1 VTRFGPVFRF
11 KLFDSDGRLIIVSD
25 DLAIGA
31 VAAERNDDHNDK
43 ARAVVATGDPVTGIE
58 SGVDKPDRPDVY
70 AESYV
75 PVINFGKVVAVTEV
89 YVDQTAQAAATRS
102 DFIKFGS
109 IIAAFTLLAIFLPFA
124 ALIGL
129 TRKMRLQNEVLSEEK
144 ERALAAERSKSE
156 FLANMSHEIRTP
168 LNGVLGMASLL
179 LDTDPDETQR
189 QYTETI
195 MQSGESLLTVL
206 NDILDFS
213 KIEQNKLVL
222 EEIEFDLIPLL
233 DSATALLA
241 PQAHGKGLEMPT
253 YVAPDIPRRLHGDEG
268 RIRQI
273 LLNLISN
280 AIKFTDTGA
289 VTVSVSAPPLVGR
302 DDSIMLRFE
311 IADTGIGVP
320 PEMQRRIFE
329 QFTQVDQSTTRQV
342 GGTGLGLAICSRL
355 VALMGGDIGMKAR
368 PEGGSLF
375 WFTVCLE
382 RREAGECWSMAAAQ
396 SLRNRKILVVDDNSI
411 NRLIFEKQLAA
422 LDVAV
427 DLAAE
432 AETAF
437 DKLRVAAEEG
447 HPFDAAI
454 VDHLMPDTDGVTLAA
469 NLRAAPWA
477 TGLRSVLSSSASLIN
492 TDNGARQHGFDKAL
506 PKPLQPGALIK
517 CVTELFN
524 DAPEEI
530 QPAVGP
536 SANPAVA
543 GTNVTDGDRRRIL
556 LAEDNP
562 VNQMLMTALVT
573 AAGYEIDV
581 VANGVEAV
589 EALRSRPYGLVL
601 MDIQMPE
608 MDGVEATRLIRLL
621 SNDNASIP
629 IIGVTAYAMKGDQE
643 RFMQAGMNDYM
654 SKPIDTKLLAQR
666 LAFWMGDDERA
677 AGEPKKVPLA
687 APARE
692 AG

>member
-1 VTRFGPVFRF
+1 MAERVTSSWLRLAMMIGFSIGALAFAGFLVLQSTSDRIIAGHAEETALAWAEYVGSELGSVEAAAAGAPLSAEQREFLQSVTRFGPVFRF

-289 VTVSVSAPPLVGR
+289 VTVSVSAPPLVVYRYRRCHGVGFGATAGGPGR
-302 DDSIMLRFE
+302 FHY
-311 IADTGIGVP
+311 
-320 PEMQRRIFE
+320 
-329 QFTQVDQSTTRQV
+329 
-342 GGTGLGLAICSRL
+342 
-355 VALMGGDIGMKAR
+355 VALRDRRYGYWRSAR
-368 PEGGSLF
+368 N
-375 WFTVCLE
+375 
-382 RREAGECWSMAAAQ
+382 AATDFRAVYPG
-396 SLRNRKILVVDDNSI
+396 RSI
-411 NRLIFEKQLAA
+411 
-422 LDVAV
+422 D
-427 DLAAE
+427 
-432 AETAF
+432 
-437 DKLRVAAEEG
+437 
-447 HPFDAAI
+447 
-454 VDHLMPDTDGVTLAA
+454 
-469 NLRAAPWA
+469 
-477 TGLRSVLSSSASLIN
+477 
-492 TDNGARQHGFDKAL
+492 
-506 PKPLQPGALIK
+506 
-517 CVTELFN
+517 
-524 DAPEEI
+524 DAPGWWYRPGPCHM
-530 QPAVGP
+530 QPPGRA
-536 SANPAVA
+536 
-543 GTNVTDGDRRRIL
+543 DGRRYRH
-556 LAEDNP
+556 E
-562 VNQMLMTALVT
+562 
-573 AAGYEIDV
+573 G
-581 VANGVEAV
+581 
-589 EALRSRPYGLVL
+589 
-601 MDIQMPE
+601 
-608 MDGVEATRLIRLL
+608 
-621 SNDNASIP
+621 
-629 IIGVTAYAMKGDQE
+629 
-643 RFMQAGMNDYM
+643 
-654 SKPIDTKLLAQR
+654 
-666 LAFWMGDDERA
+666 
-677 AGEPKKVPLA
+677 
-687 APARE
+687 APGRR
-692 AG
+692 